1 MSTEL
6 RFAWRMLWK
15 APGFTITAVVAFAL
29 GIGATTAIFG
39 VLYAFLLRPL
49 PFADPAQLVI
59 LQSRSTT
66 AATDLGVNYLD
77 FQDWQKEAR
86 SFSEM
91 AFFNLRWNGNLEAGG
106 SATETLKTTFTT
118 ANLFTLLGVEP
129 ALGRNL
135 VPADDAASAPA
146 TVLISDRLWRSSF
159 GSDPAIVGRVVKLDG
174 EARTVIGVMPR
185 GFRFPSQTDLWIP
198 AGKFFAK
205 NTGRSWRADQAV
217 ARLRPGV
224 SLESA
229 QAEMTLLA
237 QRLAEAHPK
246 TNREIGAAV
255 VPLREHWVGNVRG
268 SLSLLLV
275 ACAGVLLIA
284 CANVGQLLL
293 ARAATRRGEMLV
305 RAALGASRWQLMRQ
319 LLTESALLAFL
330 GSVAGALG
338 AYWMVDALA
347 AFIPVELPFWVQITV
362 SPAILFFAIGVS
374 AMSAILAGALP
385 AWQATGFAVGDALR
399 AAGVGNTGGTRA
411 GTRSRELL
419 IGAQVAISLV
429 LLVGAVLLL
438 RSVANLDGVR
448 PGFSP
453 ARVLI
458 FEVNPTYRSE
468 ESRQVRVDRYARLLE
483 RLARM
488 PEVEAVA
495 ANNSPPFYPQRPWN
509 RATVAAADAP
519 ETEPNRF
526 PPANFQTVS
535 ADYFSLLGIPLQRG
549 RAFNAG
555 DNFEATPVCI
565 VSESLARRLW
575 PNEDPIGRQLWLGE
589 PRAEA
594 ESLQVVGVVGDV
606 RHQALA
612 DTAGPDIYKP
622 TLQLAWKQ
630 MHFLLRARPGI
641 DPLALVPAVRREV
654 AAHEPGVGVYNF
666 SALENEVS
674 DSLWQPRLRGWLV
687 AVFSLVALVLAGAG
701 LHGAIRLSV
710 AQRTREIGIRMALGA
725 TRAGVVRLVLGE
737 GLRAVMLGLGVGL
750 IGAMAFAH
758 LLRASLFGLGA
769 EDPLSYAA
777 AVLLLGM
784 CATVALFFPVRR
796 AARVNP
802 MEALR
807 HE

>member
-1 MSTEL
+1 M
-6 RFAWRMLWK
+6 
-15 APGFTITAVVAFAL
+15 
-29 GIGATTAIFG
+29 
-39 VLYAFLLRPL
+39 
-49 PFADPAQLVI
+49 
-59 LQSRSTT
+59 
-66 AATDLGVNYLD
+66 
-77 FQDWQKEAR
+77 
-86 SFSEM
+86 
-91 AFFNLRWNGNLEAGG
+91 
-106 SATETLKTTFTT
+106 
-118 ANLFTLLGVEP
+118 
-129 ALGRNL
+129 
-135 VPADDAASAPA
+135 
-146 TVLISDRLWRSSF
+146 
-159 GSDPAIVGRVVKLDG
+159 
-174 EARTVIGVMPR
+174 
-185 GFRFPSQTDLWIP
+185 
-198 AGKFFAK
+198 
-205 NTGRSWRADQAV
+205 
-217 ARLRPGV
+217 
-224 SLESA
+224 
-229 QAEMTLLA
+229 
-237 QRLAEAHPK
+237 
-246 TNREIGAAV
+246 
-255 VPLREHWVGNVRG
+255 
-268 SLSLLLV
+268 
-275 ACAGVLLIA
+275 
-284 CANVGQLLL
+284 
-293 ARAATRRGEMLV
+293 
-305 RAALGASRWQLMRQ
+305 
-319 LLTESALLAFL
+319 
-330 GSVAGALG
+330 
-338 AYWMVDALA
+338 
-347 AFIPVELPFWVQITV
+347 
-362 SPAILFFAIGVS
+362 
-374 AMSAILAGALP
+374 
-385 AWQATGFAVGDALR
+385 
-399 AAGVGNTGGTRA
+399 
-411 GTRSRELL
+411 
-419 IGAQVAISLV
+419 
-429 LLVGAVLLL
+429 
-438 RSVANLDGVR
+438 
-448 PGFSP
+448 
-453 ARVLI
+453 
-458 FEVNPTYRSE
+458 
-468 ESRQVRVDRYARLLE
+468 
-483 RLARM
+483 
-488 PEVEAVA
+488 
-495 ANNSPPFYPQRPWN
+495 
-509 RATVAAADAP
+509 
-519 ETEPNRF
+519 
-526 PPANFQTVS
+526 S

-674 DSLWQPRLRGWLV
+674 ESLWQPRLRGWLV
-687 AVFSLVALVLAGAG
+687 AVFSFVALVLAGAG

-737 GLRAVMLGLGVGL
+737 GLRAVLFGLGLGL